1 MNEFALIETHFK
13 RLSDRTGALLSAR
26 EPELPADLGIGDDCA
41 LMRVPDGMQLAVS
54 SDTLVA
60 GVHFPGQAT
69 PFDIGYKALAVN
81 LSDLAAMGATPAW
94 FSLCVTLQD
103 QSEDW
108 ITAFCEGM
116 AAVTQGSPIQLV
128 GGDTTRGPLSIC
140 VQVMGVVP
148 AGQALTRS
156 GARPGG
162 EVDVSGCV
170 GEAALGLALALD
182 PQAAQ
187 WQQALDHPHLLA
199 RLHRPTPRVALGQA
213 LRGIASA
220 CIDVSDGL
228 LADLNHVLRA
238 SQVGAE
244 LELDLIPVA
253 AGQDR
258 MISIT
263 AGDDYELCFTAPAHA
278 RSQVIALAQS
288 LSLPVSMIGCISKAQ
303 GLRDQDNQALTP
315 AGYQHF

>member
-1 MNEFALIETHFK
+1 MLCVAIVLLEGRAAC
-13 RLSDRTGALLSAR
+13 RGAL
-26 EPELPADLGIGDDCA
+26 PGPGI
-41 LMRVPDGMQLAVS
+41 LAPP
-54 SDTLVA
+54 
-60 GVHFPGQAT
+60 PG
-69 PFDIGYKALAVN
+69 P
-81 LSDLAAMGATPAW
+81 
-94 FSLCVTLQD
+94 
-103 QSEDW
+103 
-108 ITAFCEGM
+108 
-116 AAVTQGSPIQLV
+116 
-128 GGDTTRGPLSIC
+128 
-140 VQVMGVVP
+140 
-148 AGQALTRS
+148 
-156 GARPGG
+156 
-162 EVDVSGCV
+162 
-170 GEAALGLALALD
+170 GEA
-182 PQAAQ
+182 
-187 WQQALDHPHLLA
+187 
-199 RLHRPTPRVALGQA
+199 PRVALGQA